1 MTSYNFGDL
10 VLVPFPFLDLKT
22 AKRRP
27 ALVLTSFQPK
37 PLPDFSIIAMVTSQL
52 EGEILPGDYLL
63 QKWESAGMLHPSKIR
78 LAKLVSIENQLF
90 LKKLGRLQSEDLKE
104 CEQLLHQIFRR

>member
-1 MTSYNFGDL
+1 MTSYSFGDL

-27 ALVLTSFQPK
+27 ALVLASFQPK
-37 PLPDFSIIAMVTSQL
+37 TLPDFSIIAMVTSQL
-52 EGEILPGDYLL
+52 EGESLPGDYLL

-90 LKKLGRLQSEDLKE
+90 LKKLGHLQSEDRKE
-104 CEQLLHQIFRR
+104 CARLLHQIFN